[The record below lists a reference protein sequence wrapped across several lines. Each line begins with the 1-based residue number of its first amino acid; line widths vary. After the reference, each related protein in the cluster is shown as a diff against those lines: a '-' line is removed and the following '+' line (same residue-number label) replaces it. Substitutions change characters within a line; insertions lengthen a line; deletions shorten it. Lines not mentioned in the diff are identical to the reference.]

1 MTEDEQI
8 TEILRR
14 EGWDKYTDRPSDRGG
29 PTKWGITLKRWSEYI
44 RAPATPA
51 MIQAITEKEARAFYR
66 TEYIDG
72 PGFGKIKDVLLREI
86 VVDIGVNSGTGTAA
100 KWIQACAGV
109 TVDGVIGPVSIAA
122 INSQSPVALAVRISA
137 ARVRLYGRLTSTDPE
152 LKKLKA
158 SAKAAGLEGWDKL
171 QAENTGG
178 WCNRAAE
185 FLEQISRRID
195 SDLKRNSP

>member
-51 MIQAITEKEARAFYR
+51 MIQAITEKQAREFYR

-72 PGFGKIKDVLLREI
+72 PGFGKIKDTMLREL
-86 VVDIGVNSGTGTAA
+86 VVDIGVNSGTETAA
-100 KWIQACAGV
+100 KWLQACAGV
-109 TVDGVIGPVSIAA
+109 KVDGAIGPISIAA
-122 INSQSPVALAVRISA
+122 VNSQSPLALFARMSA
-137 ARVRLYGRLTSTDPE
+137 ARVRLYGRLTSNDPE
-152 LKKLKA
+152 LKKV
-158 SAKAAGLEGWDKL
+158 KAAGWNTL
-171 QAENTGG
+171 QAENTAG

-185 FLEQISRRID
+185 FLEQLARRIND
-195 SDLKRNSP
+195 DLKRSTQ